1 MQAAREES
9 GVLIFGETLLKP
21 ERAAD
26 QSVCRESAE
35 AIVPPNRTTPAG
47 RAESGAGNR
56 PNLRAYSSRTK
67 NPWNGGGLIREMERV
82 QVPLH
87 ITEWRNWQ
95 GVWRRGVA
103 ECGRG
108 ASPCQSRAA
117 KPPYAINGTYGGV
130 RGGAKAPPYSITVWA
145 RLPGSPAAQVK
156 EKAARFATGRPFENR
171 VWIS

>member
-35 AIVPPNRTTPAG
+35 AIVPPNRTTPVG
-47 RAESGAGNR
+47 RAESGVGNR

-67 NPWNGGGLIREMERV
+67 NPWNGGGLIRGMERV
-82 QVPLH
+82 QVPLR
-87 ITEWRNWQ
+87 ITKWRSWQ

-108 ASPCQSRAA
+108 ASSCQSHAE
-117 KPPYAINGTYGGV
+117 KPPYAINGMYGGV
-130 RGGAKAPPYSITVWA
+130 RGERKSPYTINS
-145 RLPGSPAAQVK
+145 RQVVNW
-156 EKAARFATGRPFENR
+156 RHFPVLGN
-171 VWIS
+171 I